1 MQLPKQ
7 LLPILA
13 AIIAAILV
21 VAALRATQ
29 SITVPLAFAFFI
41 AILVYPLQ
49 ARLSRHLP
57 QGLSLAIVMLM
68 LAAILGI
75 GIGVLYIS
83 VDIANDQVPR
93 YLEQLNQLWASFQ
106 SWAQSQGLPIGQ
118 DAQTQKLVEQVAQQA
133 LGEIQSVLSALS
145 LFTLVVSMLV
155 LLLLEVGEYQQKLK
169 QAFPSSAS
177 RRISDAIGNTSG
189 KLRRY
194 LAVMSFTS
202 LLTGVTT
209 VLWCWLL
216 GVNLAF
222 VWGLI
227 AFVLNF
233 VPTLGSIIAVIP
245 PTLVGLSQGIGTGIA
260 TLLGLM
266 ALQFFFGNFVDPKLQ
281 GKSLQLSPFVALF
294 SIIFWSWV
302 WGISGALLGVP
313 MTVFIVLLCQEFAPT
328 QGIAIFLSEF
338 KPANS
343 EKS

>member
-7 LLPILA
+7 LLPVLT
-13 AIIAAILV
+13 AIIAVILV

-41 AILVYPLQ
+41 AVLVHPLQ
-49 ARLSRHLP
+49 ARLNRRLP
-57 QGLSLAIVMLM
+57 RGLSLAIVLLL

-75 GIGVLYIS
+75 GIGVLYLSI
-83 VDIANDQVPR
+83 DIANEQMLQ
-93 YLEQLNQLWASFQ
+93 YLEQLDQLWTSIQ
-106 SWAQSQGLPIGQ
+106 SWAQSQGLPIEP
-118 DAQTQKLVEQVAQQA
+118 DAQTQRLVEQVSQQA
-133 LGEIQSVLSALS
+133 LGGAKSVLSALS
-145 LFTLVVSMLV
+145 LFTLMVSMLV
-155 LLLLEVGEYQQKLK
+155 LLLLEVGEYQEKLK
-169 QAFPSSAS
+169 QAFPASAS
-177 RRISDAIGNTSG
+177 RRISDAISNTSG

-194 LAVMSFTS
+194 LAVMGFTS
-202 LLTGVTT
+202 LLTGIST

-216 GVNLAF
+216 GVNLAI
-222 VWGLI
+222 VWGLV

-281 GKSLQLSPFVALF
+281 GKSLQLSPFVALV
-294 SIIFWSWV
+294 SIIFWGWV
-302 WGISGALLGVP
+302 WGIPGALIGIP

-328 QGIAIFLSEF
+328 QGIAILLSGLPHS
-338 KPANS
+338 K
-343 EKS
+343 KS